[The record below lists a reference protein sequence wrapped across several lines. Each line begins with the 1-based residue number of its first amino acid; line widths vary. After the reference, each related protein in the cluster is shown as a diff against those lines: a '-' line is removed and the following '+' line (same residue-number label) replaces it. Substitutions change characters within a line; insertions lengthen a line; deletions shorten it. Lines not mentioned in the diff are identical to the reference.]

1 MSDDKH
7 PPSGDAAP
15 PSPEPSNKAAR
26 EAESRVA
33 AADPEP
39 SPQDPT
45 GDVPA
50 WRPLEL
56 GGLKSRLAE
65 VKRLLEQASQ
75 LAAARDTTRLETMTA
90 LMQQS
95 EEQARGGAVRR
106 RYR

>member
-7 PPSGDAAP
+7 PTSGDTAP
-15 PSPEPSNKAAR
+15 PSPEPEPA
-26 EAESRVA
+26 
-33 AADPEP
+33 P
-39 SPQDPT
+39 SPHDPT
-45 GDVPA
+45 GDPPV

-56 GGLKSRLAE
+56 GGLKSRLTE